1 MLQNVLTLINR
12 LCITICLKFYQCTI
26 LAITLTT
33 KAWAPKK
40 ILHIMRKSPPP
51 AHRVNGTQKKKK
63 NPLYEKSLPLP
74 TIGRKKSQNRLF
86 SRGTRQAP
94 TLAAPLRA
102 PMNEC
107 DYKIYNIYLTM
118 HPIELFFKKNSWKSI
133 PLNPLAMKLNNNV

>member
-1 MLQNVLTLINR
+1 MYHHLSQ
-12 LCITICLKFYQCTI
+12 I
-26 LAITLTT
+26 LPMHHISNYSNNQSMGA
-33 KAWAPKK
+33 KK
-40 ILHIMRKSPPP
+40 NSAHNEKKPPPPP
-51 AHRVNGTQKKKK
+51 AHRLNGTQKKKK
-63 NPLYEKSLPLP
+63 KPLYEKSLPLP

-118 HPIELFFKKNSWKSI
+118 HPIELFLKKNSWKSI